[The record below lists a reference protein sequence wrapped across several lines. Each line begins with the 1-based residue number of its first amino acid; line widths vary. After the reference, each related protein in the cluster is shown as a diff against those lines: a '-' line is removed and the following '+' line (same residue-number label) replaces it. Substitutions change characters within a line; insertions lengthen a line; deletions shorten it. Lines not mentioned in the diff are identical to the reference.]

1 MLASLAVVRVRADSL
16 RKLRKRR
23 SAKWRSFEKDILP
36 LPVAEMD
43 FPIAKQ
49 IKEVLIDMVERSDV
63 GYGGFIP
70 ELPLAFE
77 KYAKR
82 KWNWQIDP
90 TQFRL
95 ATDVGV
101 AGLEVIRLFTNPG
114 DKVVINSPVY
124 HNFYNWIKEAKCE
137 ALDVPLKFEHGDYA
151 LDSQGLERAFASGAK
166 VFLMCHPH
174 NPVGHIF
181 SRVEL
186 QEIAKL
192 AKQYGVLVISDEI
205 HAPLTFG
212 DINFIPY
219 LALNEDA
226 RQTGVCITSASKA
239 WNLAGLKCAQI
250 ITQDENLQKKLNEL
264 PITTPWR
271 ASILGAWASYIAY
284 KDGEK
289 WLKAVLK
296 NIDRNRKY
304 LAKLLKR
311 HMPKAKYEL
320 PRSTYLAWV
329 DLTAYELEDATKV
342 ILEKAKVA
350 FNNGKD
356 FGPSG
361 HNFVRINLATSKKI
375 LRKAIKR
382 AGKALEN

>member
-1 MLASLAVVRVRADSL
+1 MRVTADSL

-23 SAKWRSFEKDILP
+23 SAKWRSYDKDVLP

-63 GYGGFIP
+63 GYGGLIP
-70 ELPLAFE
+70 ELPQAFE
-77 KYAKR
+77 KFAKK
-82 KWNWQIDP
+82 KWNWQID
-90 TQFRL
+90 TKQFRL

-101 AGLEVIRLFTNPG
+101 AGVEVIRVFTNPG

-124 HNFYNWIKEAKCE
+124 HNFYNWVKETKCE
-137 ALDVPLKFEHGDYA
+137 LVDVPLKFEHGDYS
-151 LDSQGLERAFASGAK
+151 LDTQKLELAFAAGAK

-192 AKQYGVLVISDEI
+192 AKQYGVIVISDEI

-212 DINFIPY
+212 EINFIPY

-226 RQTGVCITSASKA
+226 QETGICITSASKA

-250 ITQDENLQKKLNEL
+250 ITQNDSLHKKLDEL
-264 PITTPWR
+264 PFSTPWR
-271 ASILGAWASYIAY
+271 ASILGTWASYIAY

-296 NIDRNRKY
+296 KIDRNRKY

-311 HMPKAKYEL
+311 YVPKAKYEM

-329 DLTAYELEDATKV
+329 DLTAYEHEDVSKV
-342 ILEKAKVA
+342 ILEKGKVA
-350 FNNGKD
+350 FNSGKD

-361 HNFVRINLATSKKI
+361 NNFVRINLATSKKI

-382 AGKALEN
+382 TGKALAG

>member
-1 MLASLAVVRVRADSL
+1 MRVTADSL

-23 SAKWRSFEKDILP
+23 SVKWRGFSKEVLP

-43 FPIAKQ
+43 YPIAKQ

-63 GYGGFIP
+63 GYGGIIP
-70 ELPLAFE
+70 ELSDAFA
-77 KYAKR
+77 KFAKR

-90 TQFRL
+90 AQFRL

-101 AGLEVIRLFTNPG
+101 GGVEVIRVFTNPG

-124 HNFYNWIKEAKCE
+124 HNFYNWIKETKCE
-137 ALDVPLKFEHGDYA
+137 LVDVPLIYD
-151 LDSQGLERAFASGAK
+151 LDQWSLDTQGLERAFANGAK

-174 NPVGHIF
+174 NPVGHVF

-192 AKQYGVLVISDEI
+192 AKQYGVIVISDEI
-205 HAPLTFG
+205 HAPLTFREV
-212 DINFIPY
+212 NFIPY

-226 RQTGVCITSASKA
+226 RETGICITSASKT

-250 ITQDENLQKKLNEL
+250 ITQNDALHKKLDEL
-264 PITTPWR
+264 PVTTPWR
-271 ASILGAWASYIAY
+271 ASILGAWASYVAY

-289 WLKAVLK
+289 WLKAVMK
-296 NIDRNRKY
+296 NLDRNRKY
-304 LAKLLKR
+304 LNKLLKK
-311 HMPKAKYEL
+311 HLPKAKYDP

-329 DLTAYELEDATKV
+329 DLTAYELADASAQL
-342 ILEKAKVA
+342 LEKGKVA

-361 HNFVRINLATSKKI
+361 INFVRINLATSKRI

-382 AGKALEN
+382 AGKALKD